1 MTAASASAQRILA
14 AAERLFGEFGIDAVS
29 LRQIAAAAG
38 QRNTSAV
45 AYHYGGKHELVAA
58 IYAWRMA
65 DVNDRRLRLLDE
77 VHRTG
82 GDDDVAR
89 LVAALIDP
97 LAETLD
103 GRGEPGSYLRFMAE
117 TMRNPRYDPAATA
130 AAHPHADSVRLLTA
144 RLRAALPDLPD
155 GVFAERL
162 RLASMLMVTALADR
176 EHRLHEPDSH
186 ARPIIGTAA
195 LRSACLAI
203 LTGPVA

>member
-1 MTAASASAQRILA
+1 MTAAAAQRILA

-65 DVNDRRLRLLDE
+65 DVNARRLRLLDE
-77 VHRTG
+77 LHRTG
-82 GDDDVAR
+82 GDGDAAR

-97 LAETLD
+97 LAETLT
-103 GRGEPGSYLRFMAE
+103 GPGEPGSYLRFMAE

-130 AAHPHADSVRLLTA
+130 AAHPHADSIRLLTA
-144 RLRAALPDLPD
+144 RLRAALPELPD
-155 GVFAERL
+155 SVFAERL
-162 RLASMLMVTALADR
+162 RLVSMLMVTALADR
-176 EHRLHEPDSH
+176 ERLLREPDAHERS
-186 ARPIIGTAA
+186 AIGTAA

-203 LTGPVA
+203 LTGTSA